1 MVLGWGRRKN
11 NKKNKGGKPNMEVV
25 IPNQFK
31 CPITLDLMKDPVT
44 LSTGITYDRESVE
57 RWFDE
62 GNITCP
68 LTNLVVRNFDM
79 IPNHSLRIMIQDWCV
94 ENRQNGVERIPTPRI
109 PVSPT
114 DVSELVFRVKE
125 CARGL
130 DQYGCV
136 ELVQK
141 MEKWSNESERN
152 KKCIVENGAISGLA
166 LAFEAFANDSIERN
180 LIVLEV
186 ILSSLNWMFPLQLE
200 AQKSLGSK
208 ASLHCMVWF
217 LKHQDVK
224 GKEKAIIALKEI
236 LSFGDEKHVEALL
249 EIEGVN
255 ELLIEFI
262 NKRISPIITK
272 ASLRIVWYLVSSNS
286 SFNEKLKFSF
296 VELGL
301 VSSILNI
308 LIDSEKSVC
317 EKAFTILD
325 SLLSCDFG
333 REKAYENDLTIPL
346 LVKKILRVSPLTTE
360 YSVSSI
366 WKLCKFEEKNY
377 EGKALIEALQVGAF
391 QKLLL
396 VLQVGCSDETKEK
409 ATELL
414 KLMNPYRAELEECID
429 SDFKNLKRSY

>member
-1 MVLGWGRRKN
+1 MVLGWGRRKKN
-11 NKKNKGGKPNMEVV
+11 NKNNKGLKPNMEVV

-62 GNITCP
+62 GNYTCP
-68 LTNLVVRNFDM
+68 LTNQIVKNFDM

-94 ENRQNGVERIPTPRI
+94 ENSKNGVERIPTPRI
-109 PVSPT
+109 PISPI
-114 DVSELVFRVKE
+114 DVSELLFRVMESVK
-125 CARGL
+125 GL
-130 DQYGCV
+130 DQYGCIG
-136 ELVQK
+136 LVQK

-152 KKCIVENGAISGLA
+152 KKCIVENGATSALA
-166 LAFEAFANDSIERN
+166 LAFDAFANDSIERN
-180 LIVLEV
+180 VVVLEV
-186 ILSSLNWMFPLQLE
+186 ILSALNWMFPLQLE

-249 EIEGVN
+249 EIE
-255 ELLIEFI
+255 
-262 NKRISPIITK
+262 
-272 ASLRIVWYLVSSNS
+272 
-286 SFNEKLKFSF
+286 
-296 VELGL
+296 
-301 VSSILNI
+301 
-308 LIDSEKSVC
+308 
-317 EKAFTILD
+317 
-325 SLLSCDFG
+325 
-333 REKAYENDLTIPL
+333 
-346 LVKKILRVSPLTTE
+346 E

-366 WKLCKFEEKNY
+366 WKMCKFEEKNY

-396 VLQVGCSDETKEK
+396 VLQVGCSDDTKDK

>member
-11 NKKNKGGKPNMEVV
+11 KKNNKGGKPNMEVV
-25 IPNQFK
+25 VPNQFR

-44 LSTGITYDRESVE
+44 LSTGITYDRESIE
-57 RWFDE
+57 RWFNE
-62 GNITCP
+62 GNYTCP
-68 LTNLVVRNFDM
+68 LTNQVVRNFDM

-109 PVSPT
+109 PISPI
-114 DVSELVFRVKE
+114 DVSELLFRVKE
-125 CARGL
+125 KAKGL
-130 DQYGCV
+130 DQYGCIG
-136 ELVQK
+136 LVQK

-152 KKCIVENGAISGLA
+152 KKCIVENGATSALA
-166 LAFEAFANDSIERN
+166 LAFEAFANDSIEKN
-180 LIVLEV
+180 VLVLEV
-186 ILSSLNWMFPLQLE
+186 ILSALNWMFPLQLE

-208 ASLHCMVWF
+208 ASLHCMIWF
-217 LKHQDVK
+217 LKHQDIK

-236 LSFGDEKHVEALL
+236 LSFGDEKHVEALM

-272 ASLRIVWYLVSSNS
+272 SSLRIIWYLVSSNS
-286 SFNEKLKFSF
+286 NFNEKMKFSF

-301 VSSILNI
+301 VSSILDI
-308 LIDSEKSVC
+308 LIDSEKSIC
-317 EKAFTILD
+317 EKALTILD
-325 SLLSCDFG
+325 SLLSCDFA

-366 WKLCKFEEKNY
+366 WKMCKYGHKNY

-396 VLQVGCSDETKEK
+396 VLQVGCSDETKDK

-414 KLMNPYRAELEECID
+414 KLMNPYRAELEDCVD